1 MENNTPK
8 DRISES
14 DFQRC
19 RAFFNRP
26 IRDLI
31 SSGADALNHFS
42 LSEADGQRL
51 ERVALLL
58 DLVGTE
64 CLSYTTIAAK
74 NVK

>member
-1 MENNTPK
+1 MENDTPK
-8 DRISES
+8 DKILEA
-14 DFQRC
+14 DFQQC
-19 RAFFNRP
+19 QAFFHRP

-42 LSEADGQRL
+42 LSESDGHKL
-51 ERVALLL
+51 ERIVLLL